1 MNDEL
6 RSSALDYLRRAAQCD
21 AEKGGISTRT
31 TRDVAE
37 ALSIKMARVREL
49 LYGLA
54 DDGLVDCVL
63 IKRQLEWRIKGAD
76 ITLNS
81 DELMAKLIADER
93 EARDARVYTWA
104 RECFTRF
111 VDDLLDDCSWVPLE
125 HKHGGLT
132 VAGFF
137 AKHRQLAKDLGLDW
151 DDLVAQYGSAYEIE
165 RLTNLERD
173 ARR

>member
-21 AEKGGISTRT
+21 AEKGGSTRT

-37 ALSIKMARVREL
+37 ALSIKMARVREVL
-49 LYGLA
+49 CDLA

-63 IKRQLEWRIKGAD
+63 IKRQLEWGIKGAD

-137 AKHRQLAKDLGLDW
+137 AKYRQLAKDLGLDW
-151 DDLVAQYGSAYEIE
+151 DDVVAQYGSAYEIE
-165 RLTNLERD
+165 RLTNLERET
-173 ARR
+173 RR